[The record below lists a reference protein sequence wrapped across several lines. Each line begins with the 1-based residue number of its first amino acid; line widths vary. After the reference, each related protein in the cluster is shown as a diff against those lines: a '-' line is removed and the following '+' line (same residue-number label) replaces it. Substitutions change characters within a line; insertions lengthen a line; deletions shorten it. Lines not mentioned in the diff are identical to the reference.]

1 MQASCCRVCLASECT
16 GARLSRAVAA
26 AIDRW
31 RSRLPL
37 LCTPPQPALAS
48 TSGPCSLLLIR
59 LCLTM
64 AYIWLMTAASVGYPD
79 WPKVS
84 NPGFYSLDGI
94 IW

>member
-1 MQASCCRVCLASECT
+1 MY
-16 GARLSRAVAA
+16 
-26 AIDRW
+26 RW
-31 RSRLPL
+31 RFRLPPT
-37 LCTPPQPALAS
+37 CPPARPALPS

-64 AYIWLMTAASVGYPD
+64 AYIWLMTAASVGYPA
-79 WPKVS
+79 WPGVS